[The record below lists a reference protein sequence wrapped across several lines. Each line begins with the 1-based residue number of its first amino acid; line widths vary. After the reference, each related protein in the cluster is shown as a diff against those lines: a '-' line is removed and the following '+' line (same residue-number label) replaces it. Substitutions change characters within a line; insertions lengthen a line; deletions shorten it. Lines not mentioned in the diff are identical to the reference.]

1 MSFDEVVFWLLTAM
15 SWTAVVF
22 LFWTLAAVVRKSFTA
37 EYGVGSESGSHSPG
51 MTPHDS
57 GSA

>member
-15 SWTAVVF
+15 SWTAVFF
-22 LFWTLAAVVRKSFTA
+22 LFWTLAAVVRKSFTG
-37 EYGVGSESGSHSPG
+37 EYIAPEDGHHASG

>member
-22 LFWTLAAVVRKSFTA
+22 LFWTLAAVVRKSLTTG
-37 EYGVGSESGSHSPG
+37 YTVTPESARPP
-51 MTPHDS
+51 TD
-57 GSA
+57 